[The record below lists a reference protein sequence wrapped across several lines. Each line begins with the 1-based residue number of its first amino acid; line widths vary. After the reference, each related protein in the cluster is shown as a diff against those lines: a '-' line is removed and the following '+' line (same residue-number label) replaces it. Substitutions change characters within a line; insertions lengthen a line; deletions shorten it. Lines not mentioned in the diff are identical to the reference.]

1 VGLAPPPLAP
11 PAAGGRLN
19 RSRRAA
25 LAGALAAALLAA
37 CSPERAG
44 WRIVDLTRERPTF
57 ESYPTGAA
65 PAQGLISYLG
75 SREVRDMSR
84 VPRPQL
90 GAFPQRTAGQ
100 IRALE
105 QAAGGSLAWDLSLG
119 EAPYLAFVPLGC
131 ARPCAQRVRLRDA
144 AGATHDLYRARG
156 ERRRAIAPARAEVDL
171 ARFAGQRVRL
181 LFEIEIEI
189 DGAAQAP
196 RAERALW
203 GSPEVASRGELPAR
217 RRPRSA
223 RLNIVLIGV
232 DTLRAD
238 AVGPR
243 SSGPSLTPAIDA
255 LVARSEIWPEAYTC
269 VNSTNPSFA
278 SLFTGLYAKN
288 HGVYNLQTRLPE
300 AHDTLA
306 ELLARA
312 GYRTL
317 AVVSAH
323 HLGDHNSGLGQ
334 GFDEVV
340 LAGEHFAAELAVSTA
355 VEWIDRTAAPF
366 FLFLHLFDPHTPHTP
381 PEPYALGERHAAA
394 FGLGPTR
401 AWLAFRPPGAR
412 EFSQPV
418 LGGERDLYDGE
429 VAYLDRQVDR
439 LLAFLADRGL
449 AQETVVALLGDHGE
463 NLGEHGI
470 DFRHIGLFE
479 TTTRVPLVLHRPGVA
494 GGRRA
499 GLVQSIDLFPS
510 LLRAAGVS
518 APPRDGVD
526 LDRLTGEGRR
536 GRPAVFVEHDSA
548 GGAMVRRGDHR
559 YALHHG
565 VRPLPDGP
573 SLYDLRADPAE
584 EHNLAGTGLAV
595 EAELAE
601 LLRAWQAERRA
612 TPAAARPHALAPEEI
627 ERLRALGYLQ

>member
-1 VGLAPPPLAP
+1 V
-11 PAAGGRLN
+11 
-19 RSRRAA
+19 A
-25 LAGALAAALLAA
+25 LGAALLAG
-37 CSPERAG
+37 CSPEVTG

-57 ESYPTGAA
+57 ESYPPGAA
-65 PAQGLISYLG
+65 PAQGLVSYLG
-75 SREVRDMSR
+75 SQEVRDMSR
-84 VPRPQL
+84 VPPPQL

-105 QAAGGSLAWDLSLG
+105 QAGGGRLAWDLSLG
-119 EAPYLAFVPLGC
+119 ETPYLAFVPLGC
-131 ARPCAQRVRLRDA
+131 PRPCTQRVRLRDA
-144 AGATHDLYRARG
+144 AGTTHDLYRVRG
-156 ERRRAIAPARAEVDL
+156 ARRRAIAPARAEIDL
-171 ARFAGQRVRL
+171 APFAGQRVRL
-181 LFEIEIEI
+181 LFEIGESESGG
-189 DGAAQAP
+189 GADAS
-196 RAERALW
+196 RTERALW
-203 GSPEVASRGELPAR
+203 GSPEVASRGKLPGR
-217 RRPRSA
+217 RRSRSA
-223 RLNIVLIGV
+223 SPNVVLIGV

-243 SSGPSLTPAIDA
+243 AGGPSLTPAIDA
-255 LVARSEIWPEAYTC
+255 LAARSDVWLEAYTC

-288 HGVYNLQTRLPE
+288 HGVYNLQTRLPAE
-300 AHDTLA
+300 HDTLA

-340 LAGEHFAAELAVSTA
+340 LASEHFAAELAVASA
-355 VEWIDRTAAPF
+355 AEWIDRTASPF

-449 AQETVVALLGDHGE
+449 AETTVVALVGDHGE

-479 TTTRVPLVLHRPGVA
+479 TTARVPLILPRPGVP
-494 GGRRA
+494 GGPRV
-499 GLVQSIDLFPS
+499 GLVQTIDLFPT
-510 LLRAAGVS
+510 LLRAAGV
-518 APPRDGVD
+518 APPPRDGVD
-526 LDRLTGEGRR
+526 LDRLTGEGRG
-536 GRPAVFVEHDSA
+536 GRPAAFVEHDSA
-548 GGAMVRRGDHR
+548 GGAMVRRGDYR
-559 YALHHG
+559 YAFHRG

-573 SLYDLRADPAE
+573 SLYDLRADPGE
-584 EHNLAGTGLAV
+584 ERNLASTGLAV
-595 EAELAE
+595 EAELAD
-601 LLRAWQAERRA
+601 LLRVWQTERRA
-612 TPAAARPHALAPEEI
+612 PPAAARPHALSPEEI
-627 ERLRALGYLQ
+627 ERLRSLGYLQ